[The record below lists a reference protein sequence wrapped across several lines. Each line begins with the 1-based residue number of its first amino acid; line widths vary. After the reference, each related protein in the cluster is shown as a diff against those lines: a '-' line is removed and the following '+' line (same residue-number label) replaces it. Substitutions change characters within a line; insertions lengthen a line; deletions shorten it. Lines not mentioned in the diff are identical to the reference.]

1 MAPQTPFYN
10 LVLHPVAQAVSKS
23 PLLPADFQAVTHK
36 GPSLEQCPRSLVNSS
51 FCHQEADSRTTHHDK
66 RTERRPGTKKKKDIL
81 SQDVP
86 GEAHTGMQ
94 QESSMRMTT

>member
-66 RTERRPGTKKKKDIL
+66 RTERRPGTKKKKT
-81 SQDVP
+81 SSPKMCQVR
-86 GEAHTGMQ
+86 HTQ
-94 QESSMRMTT
+94 ACSRRVQ